1 MRSTALLLPLLLLCA
16 CSSLSSEEQGLLASY
31 QQRALTFFEGN
42 RMNQAWGQIEK
53 GLELAP
59 DDYKLNALKGCVLLR
74 QSGDATS
81 TDHRMLDEATA
92 LLTQVYGER
101 SPSRHEPYL
110 LLNYGLALQKQGR
123 RHLGESIRL
132 NGQATRT
139 PEPLVAAGLRE
150 QADGEIGQA
159 KALLDQAASQFDVLI
174 ERGELPRIAH
184 NHRMQIARDQGDD
197 ERFVK
202 EAGEYL
208 KHCRLAQDV
217 TKKRIDETP
226 SVPYE
231 LEQMQWLEKLQ
242 AEELEVRGLI
252 AQFHYERKN
261 FQPALEQLN
270 RVLELDPRRF
280 PDYYNRGRVL
290 LELGRLENAQA
301 DMRKFLADPTLPSTS
316 DKATFA
322 VKVLGK

>member
-1 MRSTALLLPLLLLCA
+1 MRFQALLLSLLFCA
-16 CSSLSSEEQGLLASY
+16 CTSLSSEEQSLLAGY

-42 RMNQAWGQIEK
+42 HQNQAMGQIEK
-53 GLELAP
+53 GLEIAP
-59 DDYKLNALKGCVLLR
+59 DDYKLTALKGCVMLR
-74 QSGDATS
+74 QSGDAMS
-81 TDHRMLDEATA
+81 TDHRLLDEATA
-92 LLTQVYGER
+92 LLAQVYDER

-123 RHLGESIRL
+123 RRLGEAIRL

-139 PEPLVAAGLRE
+139 AEPSVAEGLRAQATAQSE
-150 QADGEIGQA
+150 QAQV
-159 KALLDQAASQFDVLI
+159 LLAQAAEQFDVLI

-197 ERFVK
+197 ERFVR

-208 KHCRLAQDV
+208 NQCKLAQEV
-217 TKKRIDETP
+217 TQKRIEETG
-226 SVPYE
+226 SVRHE
-231 LEQMQWLEKLQ
+231 LEQMQWLEKLRG
-242 AEELEVRGLI
+242 EELEVRGLI
-252 AQFHYERKN
+252 AQFHYEHKN
-261 FQPALEQLN
+261 HQAALDQLN

-280 PDYYNRGRVL
+280 ADYYNRGRVL
-290 LELGRLENAQA
+290 LELGRLADAQA